1 MVIGITGSISAGKSS
16 VLNILKDIGVFTI
29 SADEV
34 YHQMIKPSMP
44 LFNSLIEEW
53 GKDILD
59 IDGNI
64 DRNELSKIV
73 FADPVKLKRLNEITH
88 PAIIGEIKKTISENK
103 NRDIVV
109 EIPLLFETKCEY
121 LVDVIWYVDI
131 SRENRISRLMNRNNI
146 LREEAIKKI
155 EKYKYY
161 GDLADVIIYNDGTF
175 EDLKNRVVK
184 LWNERED
191 KNNG

>member
-53 GKDILD
+53 GRDILD

-64 DRNELSKIV
+64 DRNKLSKIV
-73 FADPVKLKRLNEITH
+73 FADPAKLKRLNELTH
-88 PAIIGEIKKTISENK
+88 PAIIGEIEKTISENK

-146 LREEAIKKI
+146 SREEAIKKI

-184 LWNERED
+184 LWNE
-191 KNNG
+191 K

>member
-34 YHQMIKPSMP
+34 YHQMIKPSMSI
-44 LFNSLIEEW
+44 FNSLIEEW
-53 GKDILD
+53 GRDILD
-59 IDGNI
+59 VNGNI
-64 DRNELSKIV
+64 DRNKLSKIV
-73 FADPVKLKRLNEITH
+73 FADPAKLKRLNEITH
-88 PAIIGEIKKTISENK
+88 PAIIGEIEKIISENK

-131 SRENRISRLMNRNNI
+131 SKENRISRLMNRNNI
-146 LREEAIKKI
+146 SREEAIKKI

-191 KNNG
+191 KNG

>member
-16 VLNILKDIGVFTI
+16 VLNILKDIGVFII

-34 YHQMIKPSMP
+34 YHQMIKPSMS

-59 IDGNI
+59 IDENI
-64 DRNELSKIV
+64 DRNKLSKIV

-88 PAIIGEIKKTISENK
+88 PAIIGEIEKIISENK

-131 SRENRISRLMNRNNI
+131 SKENRISRLMNRNNI
-146 LREEAIKKI
+146 SREEAIKKI

-191 KNNG
+191 KNG

>member
-34 YHQMIKPSMP
+34 YHQMIKPSMS

-53 GKDILD
+53 GRDILD

-64 DRNELSKIV
+64 DRNKLGKIV
-73 FADPVKLKRLNEITH
+73 FFDPVKLKRLNEITH

-131 SRENRISRLMNRNNI
+131 SKENRISRLMNRNNI
-146 LREEAIKKI
+146 SREEAIKKI

-191 KNNG
+191 KNG

>member
-34 YHQMIKPSMP
+34 YHQMIKPNMP

-53 GKDILD
+53 GRDILAV
-59 IDGNI
+59 DGNI
-64 DRNELSKIV
+64 DRNKLSKIV
-73 FADPVKLKRLNEITH
+73 FADPAKLKRLNEITH
-88 PAIIGEIKKTISENK
+88 PAIIGEIEKTISENK

-146 LREEAIKKI
+146 SREEAIKKI

-161 GDLADVIIYNDGTF
+161 GHLADVIIYNDGTF

-184 LWNERED
+184 LLNEREA
-191 KNNG
+191 K

>member
-34 YHQMIKPSMP
+34 YHQMIKPNMP

-53 GKDILD
+53 GRDILAV
-59 IDGNI
+59 DGNI
-64 DRNELSKIV
+64 DRNKLSKIV
-73 FADPVKLKRLNEITH
+73 FADPAKLKRLNEITH

-131 SRENRISRLMNRNNI
+131 SKENRISRLMNRNNI
-146 LREEAIKKI
+146 SREEAIKKI

-191 KNNG
+191 KNG

>member
-34 YHQMIKPSMP
+34 YHQMIKPNMP

-53 GKDILD
+53 GRDILAV
-59 IDGNI
+59 DGNI
-64 DRNELSKIV
+64 DRNKLSKIV

-184 LWNERED
+184 LWNE
-191 KNNG
+191 KGVK